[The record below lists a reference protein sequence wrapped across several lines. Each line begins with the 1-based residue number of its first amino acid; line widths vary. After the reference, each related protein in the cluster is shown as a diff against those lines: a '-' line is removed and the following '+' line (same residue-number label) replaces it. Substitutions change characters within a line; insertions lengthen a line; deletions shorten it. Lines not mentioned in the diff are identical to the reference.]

1 MDLTII
7 IVNHNSK
14 NLLINC
20 LESIKN
26 SLKINLLK
34 HEIIVIDNASIDGSQ
49 EYLKKYRKIVV
60 IINKTNKGFGC
71 ACNQGIAKAKGK
83 YILLLNPD
91 VLVLK
96 DAVYKLV
103 AFFKKFNKG
112 FVGAKL
118 LNPNLTV
125 QASCGLFPN
134 LPVAILMLFLQGERL
149 NITKFSPQKTVE
161 VNWVSGACLLGKKE
175 DFLKLGGFDEN
186 IFLYMEEVDL
196 LYRAKKI
203 GLLSY
208 FYNEAEF
215 IHIGAAVSG
224 RKRAVNNI
232 FQGLLYFYKKHYSSF
247 DYSILRLLLY
257 LKSIIAISLGTLILR
272 RHLILQYKL
281 AIQNIN
287 KID

>member
-34 HEIIVIDNASIDGSQ
+34 HEIIVIDNASTDGSLD
-49 EYLKKYRKIVV
+49 YLKKNRKINL
-60 IINKTNKGFGC
+60 IINRINKGFGS
-71 ACNQGIAKAKGK
+71 ACNQGIVEAKGK

-91 VLVLK
+91 ILVLK
-96 DAVYKLV
+96 DAIYKLV
-103 AFFKKFNKG
+103 AFFKKFDKG

-134 LPVAILMLFLQGERL
+134 LPVVILMLFLQGERL
-149 NITKFSPQKTVE
+149 NITKFSPQKITKVD
-161 VNWVSGACLLGKKE
+161 WVSGACLLGKKE

-203 GLLSY
+203 GLPNY

-215 IHIGAAVSG
+215 IHIGAAISG
-224 RKRAVNNI
+224 HKQAVNNI
-232 FQGLLYFYKKHYSSF
+232 FQGLLYFYKRHYSYF
-247 DYSILRLLLY
+247 DCLILKLLLY
-257 LKSIIAISLGTLILR
+257 LKSIIAISLGTLILKKQ
-272 RHLILQYKL
+272 LVSQYKL
-281 AIQNIN
+281 TIQNIN
-287 KID
+287 RIN